1 MRPTSSSWLQ
11 LDADPLPLRTGVGP
25 EWGQLLVVW
34 SIFFITAGVYQ
45 LPATLLGA
53 RCNSSAAPCSIA
65 QEFDVSD
72 TQVAWLPA
80 TFLLCKGLLALPA
93 GVALQRWRPKRCIV
107 TGVVLLCMATFAYS
121 LASSYAWLVLCY
133 VGFGIAYCLA
143 GLTPSVHSRPLGL
156 VSLRLVPLDPHSTQ
170 THLLDDRS
178 VVFVNSWFDA
188 SRKATSI
195 GDAPPPSP

>member
-1 MRPTSSSWLQ
+1 MRPTASSWLQ

-93 GVALQRWRPKRCIV
+93 GVALQPLRASLYEVWP
-107 TGVVLLCMATFAYS
+107 GVVARVQYEARHALL
-121 LASSYAWLVLCY
+121 
-133 VGFGIAYCLA
+133 
-143 GLTPSVHSRPLGL
+143 
-156 VSLRLVPLDPHSTQ
+156 LRRAPVPTVQ
-170 THLLDDRS
+170 R
-178 VVFVNSWFDA
+178 
-188 SRKATSI
+188 
-195 GDAPPPSP
+195 